1 MTRQEIMDYAVS
13 NWGLED
19 VSTIELFIME
29 EHGSSDADLANFI
42 FLVEES
48 RKYDFGF
55 EM

>member
-1 MTRQEIMDYAVS
+1 MSRQEMKDYAVK
-13 NWGLED
+13 NWGFED

-55 EM
+55 EV